1 LLISTET
8 AETDNTPPY
17 SQLLMAAC
25 ISCTSGI
32 FYDVNAYGLTPTLEN
47 PTTHQIF
54 ITLHSK
60 FQVKSVP

>member
-1 LLISTET
+1 LTNTKT
-8 AETDNTPPY
+8 AETDNTPPNC
-17 SQLLMAAC
+17 QLLTAAC
-25 ISCTSGI
+25 ISCTSGM
-32 FYDVNAYGLTPTLEN
+32 FYNVNAYGLTPTLEN